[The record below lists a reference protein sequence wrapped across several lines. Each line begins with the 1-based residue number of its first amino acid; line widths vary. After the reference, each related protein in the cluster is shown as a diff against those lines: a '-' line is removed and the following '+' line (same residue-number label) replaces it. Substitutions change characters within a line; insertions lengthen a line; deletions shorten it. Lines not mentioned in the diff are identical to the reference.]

1 VNIALQYK
9 ILDYVNA
16 SETPDEKLMEST
28 YEKIKAIAL
37 PTITDWQQAY
47 DVAST
52 FIGYGDFEFAR
63 KTMDPY
69 INNPDISE
77 DFIFTY
83 MNLYSLDEY
92 NYMSKKFE
100 IACDLASKKNKTRFC
115 NEIKTYSYLIRENLP
130 VKNTICGECR

>member
-1 VNIALQYK
+1 M
-9 ILDYVNA
+9 
-16 SETPDEKLMEST
+16 ETT

-52 FIGYGDFEFAR
+52 FIAYGDFEFAR

-69 INNPDISE
+69 INNPDLSE

-83 MNLYSLDEY
+83 LNLYSLDEY

-100 IACDLASKKNKTRFC
+100 IACSLASKKNKARFC
-115 NEIKTYSYLIRENLP
+115 NEIKTYSYLIRENLN